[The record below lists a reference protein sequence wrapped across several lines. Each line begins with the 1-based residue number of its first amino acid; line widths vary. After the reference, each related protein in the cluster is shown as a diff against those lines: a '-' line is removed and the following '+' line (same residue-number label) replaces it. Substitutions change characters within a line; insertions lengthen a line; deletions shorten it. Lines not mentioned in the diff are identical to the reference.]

1 MKNFKTFSD
10 QYRELKT
17 TLDLLAKERKLKE
30 KEVKNLAE
38 QQAKHIKA
46 RFVLT
51 EVSKN
56 TQQRFKDRVETLIT
70 LAIQSVFE
78 RPFKF
83 KLNMEMSRNKFSCFP
98 IIEEG
103 DNEYIPSEEMGGGI
117 LDIISFAFRIVL
129 WSLKSPRSRNL
140 FILDEP
146 MKFVGKDE
154 LLQRAITMM
163 KEISERLNLQFIIVT
178 HEPQIAEI
186 ADKAYGIV
194 HDGTN
199 SILTDI

>member
-1 MKNFKTFSD
+1 MTNFKLFSE

-17 TLDLLAKERKLKE
+17 TLELLTKEKKFKEREIKILTDQQE
-30 KEVKNLAE
+30 KHV
-38 QQAKHIKA
+38 KA
-46 RFVLT
+46 RYVLT
-51 EVSKN
+51 EVSRN

-83 KLNMEMSRNKFSCFP
+83 KLNMEMARNKFSCFP
-98 IIEEG
+98 VVEEEG
-103 DNEYIPSEEMGGGI
+103 NEYIPSEEMGGGI

-129 WSLKSPRSRNL
+129 WSLKSPRSRSL

-154 LLQRAITMM
+154 LLQRAVMM
-163 KEISERLNLQFIIVT
+163 IKEISERMGLQFVIVT

-186 ADKAYGIV
+186 ADKAYGIIHNGEHSV
-194 HDGTN
+194 
-199 SILTDI
+199 LTDI